1 MAAKGQRAR
10 SIRAALLAICASTA
24 AAAAPLRVTDLLR
37 ALSATGVDILYSSDL
52 VPPDLEAPAT
62 LRGADPLSRA
72 VEALAAHKLLLRSE
86 GQRHYLVTR
95 APAARPPTLPAAP
108 NEAELDEVAVFG
120 SRYTFIDTRSGES
133 ASFTHSDLEQAP
145 GAQRDA
151 MRAVRTA
158 PGLATG
164 LSSRP
169 YIRGAFPNDVLVRF
183 DGISLIDPFHFKDFQ
198 SLISAFDPA
207 AVERVDV
214 YTGGFPV
221 SYGTRS
227 AGVIDI
233 APRSVQSG
241 YEHRVGAS
249 LLSYDLSSVGRGDS
263 WPIDWLFTA
272 RHNTHN
278 VALQPKN
285 GDAGE
290 PTYADAIGRVR
301 WQASPVSALT
311 LGWLLLDDR
320 VQLSKDPSIEKAD
333 VHDRDVYTW
342 LAADWAPVGALHSR
356 TSIALSNIE
365 RRRFGSIGLPG
376 VASGWINARRDFS
389 TVELRSDWTYLQSAA
404 LLWNFGAAGTVEHA
418 DLGFSRQ
425 ELFGAAIAADFGRP
439 VDNSLTTQQAP
450 RSSTQALYA
459 SGRRRWQ
466 ELEVEVGARLDR
478 QDYRG
483 LGVHAQVS
491 PRINLRFDATPAWHL
506 YGFWGQFTQ
515 AQRVGEWRSED
526 NQSTPDPASHAV
538 DLAAGVAH
546 EISPATHWHLEAYRN
561 RWSTVKAYFANTL
574 NSLSL
579 IPELAP
585 DRVRLAPDSGE
596 TSGVELSVHRSLS
609 SDFEVSG
616 AYALSRTT
624 DDFHGRDVLRSW
636 DQTHAVNVDLAWRHA
651 GTSASLVVGW
661 HTGWPRT
668 PVVLAQA
675 SPALPTYFTLAERN
689 SARWGNYFTADLRV
703 ARTVSFR
710 YSEVDLWVEGTNIT
724 NRANQCCNALAP
736 ADPTTNPLAARPAS
750 WFSRRIDAGFIWR
763 FGSTR

>member
-1 MAAKGQRAR
+1 MAVKGRRAR
-10 SIRAALLAICASTA
+10 SIRAGLLAICASTA
-24 AAAAPLRVTDLLR
+24 AAAAPLRVADLLR
-37 ALSATGVDILYSSDL
+37 SLSATGVDILYSSDL
-52 VPPDLEAPAT
+52 VPPDLEAPGT
-62 LRGADPLSRA
+62 LRGADPMSRA

-86 GQRHYLVTR
+86 GQRRYLVTR
-95 APAARPPTLPAAP
+95 APAARSPTLPVAP
-108 NEAELDEVAVFG
+108 NPSELDEVAVFG

-145 GAQRDA
+145 GAQQDA

-158 PGLATG
+158 PGLATN

-169 YIRGAFPNDVLVRF
+169 YIRGAFLDDVLVRF

-207 AVERVDV
+207 AVERIDV

-233 APRSVQSG
+233 APRSMQSG
-241 YEHRVGAS
+241 YEHRIGAS
-249 LLSYDLSSVGRGDS
+249 LLSYDVSSVGRADT
-263 WPIDWLFTA
+263 WPIEWLFTA
-272 RHNTHN
+272 RHNAHTI
-278 VALQPKN
+278 ALQPRN
-285 GDAGE
+285 ADVGE
-290 PTYADAIGRVR
+290 PSYADALGRVR
-301 WQASPVSALT
+301 WQASPVLALT

-320 VQLSKDPSIEKAD
+320 VRLSNDPSIEQAD

-342 LAADWAPVGALHSR
+342 LAADWAPAGALHSR

-365 RRRFGSIGLPG
+365 RSRFGSVALPG
-376 VASGWINARRDFS
+376 VAAGWLNARRDFS
-389 TVELRSDWTYLQSAA
+389 IVELRSDWTYLQSAA
-404 LLWNFGAAGTVEHA
+404 LLWNFGAAGTLENA

-425 ELFGAAIAADFGRP
+425 ERFGAAVAADFGRP
-439 VDNSLTTQQAP
+439 PDNALNTRQAP
-450 RSSTQALYA
+450 RSSTQALFA
-459 SGRRRWQ
+459 SGRRRWR

-483 LGVHAQVS
+483 SSVHAQVS
-491 PRINLRFDATPAWHL
+491 PRINLRFDATPDWHL

-546 EISPATHWHLEAYRN
+546 EISPAAHWRLEAYRN
-561 RWSTVKAYFANTL
+561 RWSTVKPFFANTL

-585 DRVRLAPDSGE
+585 DRVRLAPEGGE

-609 SDFEVSG
+609 GNFEISG

-624 DDFHGRDVLRSW
+624 NDVQGHDVLRSW

-668 PVVLAQA
+668 PVVLTQA
-675 SPALPTYFTLAERN
+675 SPTVPAYFTLGERN
-689 SARWGNYFTADLRV
+689 SARWGSYFTADLRV
-703 ARTVSFR
+703 AQTLSF
-710 YSEVDLWVEGTNIT
+710 SSGELDLWVEGTNIT
-724 NRANQCCNALAP
+724 NRSNQCCSAYALAEE
-736 ADPTTNPLAARPAS
+736 TTNPLRASPTS
-750 WFSRRIDAGFIWR
+750 WFSRLINVGFTWR